1 MMIFLN
7 SFEKG
12 EKIYFSMLSRGY
24 TGEVS
29 SYIKEPVMTNINY
42 YILTLTIII
51 IVSIELI
58 KKYAVF

>member
-12 EKIYFSMLSRGY
+12 EMIYFSMLSRGY

-29 SYIKEPVMTNINY
+29 SYIKEPAMTNINY

-51 IVSIELI
+51 IAFIELI
-58 KKYAVF
+58 SSHGF